1 MIDDAPADINHALGR
16 MIAEFE
22 EKSVMGVPA
31 SER

>member
-1 MIDDAPADINHALGR
+1 MIDDAPADMNDVLGR

-22 EKSVMGVPA
+22 EKSVMGLAA